1 MHNFNEFINYV
12 LDFYGQNGIY
22 DQGRTKEQI
31 AFATTMYLDA
41 IAHYANDDDKRFRHY
56 TWGNGCLLY
65 TSPSPRDLRASRM
78 PSSA

>member
-12 LDFYGQNGIY
+12 LDFYGQNGLY

-41 IAHYANDDDKRFRHY
+41 IAHYANDLSLIHI
-56 TWGNGCLLY
+56 
-65 TSPSPRDLRASRM
+65 
-78 PSSA
+78 

>member
-31 AFATTMYLDA
+31 DAKAFESLS
-41 IAHYANDDDKRFRHY
+41 NKFFS
-56 TWGNGCLLY
+56 NVKL
-65 TSPSPRDLRASRM
+65 
-78 PSSA
+78 

>member
-41 IAHYANDDDKRFRHY
+41 IAFYAEDDDKRFRHY
-56 TWGNGCLLY
+56 TWGNGDSLDRERV
-65 TSPSPRDLRASRM
+65 RDIMNNYYGVEA
-78 PSSA
+78 